1 MNRSFAEI
9 FSVFLKLGLTS
20 FGGPVAHLGYF
31 REAIVEQRKWLSDSA
46 YADLVAL
53 CQFIPGPGSSQV
65 GLGIGLSAG
74 GFRGALAAWLGF
86 TMPSALAMAALGIYV
101 KSADAIPTGTLAGLK
116 ILAVAVVAQA
126 VLGMAKSLCA
136 EAKTATLAGL
146 ALAAML
152 IFPAAWVQLGA
163 IASTAVL
170 GAIILK
176 PNTKASADGLPTP
189 SLVKKLAWP
198 ALALFIGLLAWAIA
212 QPGSLASTCYKA
224 GALVFGG
231 GHVVLPLLQ
240 GEMVPSLVS
249 NDTFLA
255 GYGVAQGVPGP
266 LFTLGSYLGGAAG
279 GWTGALIA
287 TLAIFLPS
295 LLLITAVL
303 PVWSKLVANPKA
315 RAAVAGANAGV
326 VGILGAALYDPVFTS
341 AIKAPHHIA
350 LAVSIYIALTMWKI
364 PPWVLVLAV
373 GGIGAFL

>member
-9 FSVFLKLGLTS
+9 FTVFLKLGLTS

-31 REAIVEQRKWLSDSA
+31 REAIVEKKKWLSDSA

-65 GLGIGLSAG
+65 GLGIGLTAG

-86 TMPSALAMAALGIYV
+86 TLPSALAMAALGIYV
-101 KSADAIPTGTLAGLK
+101 KSATIPPGTLAGLK
-116 ILAVAVVAQA
+116 ILAVAVVAHA

-152 IFPAAWVQLGA
+152 IFPAAWVQLAA
-163 IASTAVL
+163 IAGTAAL
-170 GAIILK
+170 GALILR
-176 PNTKASADGLPTP
+176 PNTKDKADSLPAP
-189 SLVKKLAWP
+189 PLVKKLAWP
-198 ALALFIGLLAWAIA
+198 ALALFVGLLAFAIA

-224 GALVFGG
+224 GSLVFGG

-249 NDTFLA
+249 DDIFLA
-255 GYGVAQGVPGP
+255 GYGAAQGVPGP

-279 GWTGALIA
+279 GWTGALVA
-287 TLAIFLPS
+287 TFAIFLPS
-295 LLLITAVL
+295 ILLVTAVL
-303 PVWSKLVANPKA
+303 PIWTRIAANPKA

-341 AIKAPHHIA
+341 AIRAPHHIA
-350 LAVSIYIALTMWKI
+350 LAVAIYIALTMWKI
-364 PPWVLVLAV
+364 PPWILVLGV